1 MRPGDNS
8 DFIGIKSKA
17 MTPDKININAQNM
30 LEIATIRC
38 KTIIAQADREVMLK
52 LTPEAG
58 IQGFI
63 VLLQPSLPS
72 IC

>member
-1 MRPGDNS
+1 MRTGDNS
-8 DFIGIKSKA
+8 DFIDIKSNV
-17 MTPDKININAQNM
+17 MTPDKINAQNM
-30 LEIATIRC
+30 LEIATMRF
-38 KTIIAQADREVMLK
+38 KTIIAQTDQEVMLK

-58 IQGFI
+58 IQGFF